1 MDSCAKEL
9 SRHRRLPAVISIG
22 HAALPD
28 ATDVRSLTELTELR
42 HSLRRGGGPSA
53 GNMRIYLGARIVPRC
68 AAVRPAQTD

>member
-9 SRHRRLPAVISIG
+9 SHHRRLPAVISIG

-28 ATDVRSLTELTELR
+28 ATDVRSLTDLTELR
-42 HSLRRGGGPSA
+42 RSLRRGGRPSA
-53 GNMRIYLGARIVPRC
+53 GNMRICLGARIVLRN